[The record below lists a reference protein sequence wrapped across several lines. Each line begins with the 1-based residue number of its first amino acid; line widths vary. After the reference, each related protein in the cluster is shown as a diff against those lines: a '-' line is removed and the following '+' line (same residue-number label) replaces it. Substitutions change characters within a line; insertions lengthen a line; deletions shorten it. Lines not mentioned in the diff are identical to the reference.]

1 VNNAVPGEMI
11 MKEYVLHKIDDGKY
25 YLFCL
30 SFYSILNYLRDLEN
44 EEEIK
49 SNKGILIIDQ
59 FLVAGNGENRF
70 LTCDFSDGVVEIS
83 STKNFVPE
91 AKLDALA
98 LNVLQ
103 DNFNL
108 LNSSILTKK
117 QRELIMEGQL
127 V

>member
-1 VNNAVPGEMI
+1 
-11 MKEYVLHKIDDGKY
+11 MKEYVLRKIDDGKY

-30 SFYSILNYLRDLEN
+30 SFEGILNYLRDLEN
-44 EEEIK
+44 EE
-49 SNKGILIIDQ
+49 GIRANTGTLIIDQ
-59 FLVAGNGENRF
+59 FLVVGNGENRF
-70 LTCDFSDGVVEIS
+70 ISCDFSNGVIEIS
-83 STKNFVPE
+83 SSKNRVPE
-91 AKLDALA
+91 AELDALA